1 MQGVDIYKEN
11 SEKLSLEQFVS
22 EHKGLVKKIALN
34 ILRRLPSHI
43 ELDDLLQAGYVGL
56 LEARRQFKSDMGSS
70 FDTYA
75 SIRIKGS
82 ILDSLRR
89 NSWGTKE
96 SIKNMRMIGDAI
108 TRIEQRNRKQAS
120 SEEVAAELGI
130 TIEDHLKICHQISIS
145 HVVSMDLV
153 DNESLFVDD
162 ESETPSEAVEKENI
176 IKTLKSML
184 TTLPER
190 EQMVLSLYYI
200 EEFTFKQI
208 GEILSL
214 TEARICQLHSQAISK
229 LQSRLKSIG

>member
-1 MQGVDIYKEN
+1 MQGVDAYKEN
-11 SEKLSLEQFVS
+11 SDKLSLEQFVM

-34 ILRRLPSHI
+34 ILRKLPSHI
-43 ELDDLLQAGYVGL
+43 DLDDLLQAGFVGL
-56 LEARRQFKSDMGSS
+56 LEARNHFKYDMGST

-75 SIRIKGS
+75 SIRIRGS

-108 TRIEQRNRKQAS
+108 TRIEQRNQKQPS

-130 TIEDHLKICHQISIS
+130 SMEDHLKICQQISIS
-145 HVVSMDLV
+145 HVVSMDAL
-153 DNESLFVDD
+153 DNEANIVDD
-162 ESETPSEAVEKENI
+162 ECETPSEMVEKENI
-176 IKTLKSML
+176 IKLIKSML

-208 GEILSL
+208 GEILNL

-229 LQSRLKSIG
+229 LQSKLNAL